1 MNFRVFS
8 NSWIDN
14 LRYYVSISSD
24 ELAIILS
31 GLVFVHN
38 YNCFNNVA
46 DRYYGYN
53 TNMARIFGSL
63 FRHTLG
69 DIGSNLR

>member
-1 MNFRVFS
+1 MTSVFRFLAFFFATTAGHYIVGISLRASS
-8 NSWIDN
+8 NDN
-14 LRYYVSISSD
+14 R
-24 ELAIILS
+24 
-31 GLVFVHN
+31 
-38 YNCFNNVA
+38 FNNVA